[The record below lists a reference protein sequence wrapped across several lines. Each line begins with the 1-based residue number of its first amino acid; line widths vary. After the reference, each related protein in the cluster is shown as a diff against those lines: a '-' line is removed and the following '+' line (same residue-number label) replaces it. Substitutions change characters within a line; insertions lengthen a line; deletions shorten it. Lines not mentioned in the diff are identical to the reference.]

1 MSNMLHCLFSS
12 RAFFSRTIV
21 AALLS
26 FVCSSALAQVQLV
39 SPPDDDPQR
48 TEHAEPFEIIDCI
61 YFVGARIHLPSY
73 LFTTSEGHILMDTA
87 FDENVSEIVEN
98 IKKLGFDP
106 EDVKLLLS
114 SHAHH
119 DHVGGHANMR
129 EITGATTLAS
139 AADADVIESGGKTDF
154 RDRGLWPPGKVDRI
168 IVDGEQVKL
177 GDRVLTAHF
186 TPGHTK
192 GCTTWTTVVEEDG
205 KRYDLVVLGGLRV
218 NSNEPLIGHPKF
230 PDMPQQFAW
239 TFARLKV
246 LPVDVYLGAHG
257 YWYGLNEKRQQ
268 MLAGVDTNPF
278 IDPKGYQ
285 DAVRFWENAY
295 LERLMSESHGDAK

>member
-1 MSNMLHCLFSS
+1 MSNTPHCLFSS
-12 RAFFSRTIV
+12 RAFLHRTIIMGC
-21 AALLS
+21 LS
-26 FVCSSALAQVQLV
+26 VVCSAAVPQVELV
-39 SPPDDDPQR
+39 SPADDDPQR
-48 TEHAEPFEIIDCI
+48 TERAEPFEIIDGI
-61 YFVGARIHLPSY
+61 YFVGARIHLPTY
-73 LFTTSEGHILMDTA
+73 LFTTPDGHILMDTA

-98 IKKLGFDP
+98 IEKLGFDP

-114 SHAHH
+114 THAHH

-129 EITGATTLAS
+129 EITGAITLAS

-192 GCTTWTTVVEEDG
+192 GCTTWTTIVEEDG
-205 KRYDLVVLGGLRV
+205 EQYDLVVLGGLNV
-218 NSNEPLIGHPKF
+218 NRNEPLIGHPKYL
-230 PDMPQQFAW
+230 DMPQQFAW
-239 TFARLKV
+239 SFARLKV
-246 LPVDVYLGAHG
+246 LPVDVYLGGHG
-257 YWYGLNEKRQQ
+257 YWYGLNEKRAQ

-278 IDPKGYQ
+278 IDPQGYQ
-285 DAVRFWENAY
+285 DALQFFENAY
-295 LERLMSESHGDAK
+295 LKRLMNESYGDAN